1 MTDQERITD
10 FLCSEK
16 KMTANYDSFAS
27 ECVNIPLRDEFLR
40 LFNQSH
46 HSQTE
51 LFQTAQERGWYSRSR
66 PRVTRSGRLTPNTPT
81 SSPPASSKDRR
92 PTARAAPLGGC
103 RPGLPLFWDVFCR
116 ERLKNR
122 RKSRIILSAEA
133 HLVGAGTG
141 GCVAWDPCV

>member
-51 LFQTAQERGWYSRSR
+51 LFQTAQERGWYSPEQAQSDKIRQAYTKILQPAAHR
-66 PRVTRSGRLTPNTPT
+66 PAVRTGGPRPG
-81 SSPPASSKDRR
+81 RR
-92 PTARAAPLGGC
+92 PLGDAVRAC
-103 RPGLPLFWDVFCR
+103 RCFGTFF
-116 ERLKNR
+116 
-122 RKSRIILSAEA
+122 
-133 HLVGAGTG
+133 AGSG
-141 GCVAWDPCV
+141 